1 MTTFTLFFTLL
12 LHLLQTPV
20 APDAPVIVTLTAYAG
35 PADLTYTAAGPER
48 IAITARSQA
57 GTPVDVTLAVLDG
70 ARLLAFDDDGGAALP
85 NLLPTDAHIPRLD
98 LPGAGVYTLRLN
110 SFSGAQSGPLEVA
123 LTRLPLAACAPQQ
136 AVTLVRGDVFR
147 CTLELPAGARL
158 TVTARNSDGALDP
171 VLALYGPD
179 GARAA
184 WRDDGALADVRPAQA
199 GVYTLALAEFTGA
212 AGILTLTVEI
222 LS

>member
-1 MTTFTLFFTLL
+1 MSLFLFLTLL

-20 APDAPVIVTLTAYAG
+20 TPGEPLGVTLTAYAG

-48 IAITARSQA
+48 VAITARSQA
-57 GTPVDVTLAVLDG
+57 DTPVDVTLAVLNG

-85 NLLPTDAHIPRLD
+85 GLLLPTDAHIPRLD

-110 SFSGAQSGPLEVA
+110 SFSGAQSGPLEVT

-136 AVTLVRGDVFR
+136 TVTLVRGDVFR

-158 TVTARNSDGALDP
+158 TVTARDADGALNP

-179 GARAA
+179 GARTA
-184 WRDDGALADVRPAQA
+184 WHDDGALADVRPAQA

-212 AGILTLTVEI
+212 DGILTLTVEI